1 MIFFQ
6 IPNNITIQGWRGRA
20 HISCIK
26 PLFAVFKHSQDMTVK
41 LTLANLVLRNH
52 SLAFRFS
59 TFNVFITN
67 CTFMNSQVAFAKQAS
82 HSPVSRMQSS
92 SLIISDSEFLNNTVS
107 VLVVMFQGEFTL
119 NISRCVF
126 QGRVDGVRLN
136 GTSSNTTGSAAVYI
150 NVIGGKSRNTT
161 AKAVGFITDS
171 VFRELGHENNGFALS
186 FLSNGNIFTNGTLRI
201 FNTTFLHNKN
211 ESVFVVL
218 NKGVFTLNIS
228 RCIFQGKMGWFNG
241 SSWDKKTMAAVYVK
255 LVNQSREST
264 VQAVCHITDS
274 VFRELG
280 HENNGFALS
289 FLSNGAISTNGTLRI
304 FNTTFLHN
312 KNAVL
317 VTGGLDAQL
326 ENVKIDSTNGN
337 AIRVNNLFTVSSTR
351 SSSLVISNSEF
362 SNNSESV
369 FVVLH
374 KGVFTLNISRCIFQ
388 GKIGRFNGTS
398 WDKTTMAAV
407 YVKLVNQSR
416 ESTVQAVGHITDSVF
431 RELGHENNGFALS
444 FRAYNCLSTA
454 GNLILYNTTFL
465 RNENAISVTC
475 GFDVRLSKVKVH
487 STYGYAFMANGPQKR
502 KETDADL
509 RVFLELCIF
518 WNNNIG
524 VRMAAN
530 ICLNDVLFC
539 MASSQ
544 SLVVKDSFFIG
555 GNETRGMGDAIRFQV
570 YSDHLYRPPFIK
582 GELILEN
589 VTFQELHNS
598 ALYVRM
604 QKNVIGQVFV
614 KDCKFVNNSA
624 LIERLSEQPTVKIE
638 FDEEDPPKCFN
649 NDKLVWKN
657 RSQIRVIFQDS
668 VIEDNV
674 GISGVL
680 NFLNGNVSLI
690 NCTFKNNEG
699 LTMAGHIYMKT
710 GFGILH
716 IVNSTFLQT
725 RLNRFSDTKQR
736 GIGSSNGCFVVTDST
751 GPLTISNSSFTAN
764 VNINFHPFLKAST
777 SSLIKIDGASYL
789 RCPPRRR
796 VKLDKVQQ
804 NFTEGLDFTEGNK
817 TCWIRLNYF
826 KESCEECPDR
836 FYSLQRG
843 LATGMNIS
851 KGTECLECP
860 YGATCEHGNV
870 KAKENFW
877 GMNISSSF
885 PKMQFFPCPLGYCDS
900 PSDSGDYVYNAC
912 HGNRSGVLCGKC
924 SDGYSETLYS
934 PLCRKKEKCNDHWF
948 WLATT
953 IYVVFLALYL
963 VFKPPIF
970 SELYRHSLWFTR
982 RTERFDVQQL
992 RPYNDQNHDPGY
1004 LKIIF
1009 YFYQVVEL
1017 VMVNSPETTLTMVP
1031 IIPSVIAIFNFQVK
1045 TLNGRIGCPFP
1056 GLTAVTKALFQCT
1069 KFLGTLLSIGFVYV
1083 IHRAAS
1089 TSRYISVPSLSL
1101 YLAVALETLLLGYE
1115 RLADTS
1121 LKLMHC
1127 VPIDKDWRLF
1137 VDGNMQC
1144 WQSWQFLMIAFI
1156 VAFIV
1161 PLILVLFWG
1170 SLLLAKDQLT
1180 AKEFLLA
1187 CAFPLPRLVT
1197 WTIRHLRRRDSER
1210 EVCSRSDTD
1219 EIKKVLYGPFRES
1232 SSGDNSTLYWES
1244 VLTGRRLLLLIIH
1257 TFATDPIIRFVCL
1270 NCACVLILVH
1280 HLAMRPFR
1288 DRKANVCEGLSLLS
1302 LVVICS
1308 FSLAEATYISEG
1320 MDPAEKN
1327 QNLFRVLQ
1335 WIEIVLIGLLPA
1347 AASILVIFAT
1357 LSQVVRLLYQCIGC
1371 LLRVIPCRCLIMQ
1384 LWMPRRLLRN
1394 WDQENTEL
1402 IV

>member
-1 MIFFQ
+1 MDGLRF
-6 IPNNITIQGWRGRA
+6 NGTSSNITGPAAVYITVIR
-20 HISCIK
+20 K
-26 PLFAVFKHSQDMTVK
+26 PRNTTANAVGFITDTIFRELGHENPGFASSFPSKGSIFTNGTWTIGNTTFLANKNAMAVDGGFRVRLVK
-41 LTLANLVLRNH
+41 VKINSILGKAIVLTLNNAVISDSN
-52 SLAFRFS
+52 
-59 TFNVFITN
+59 
-67 CTFMNSQVAFAKQAS
+67 
-82 HSPVSRMQSS
+82 SS
-92 SLIISDSEFLNNTVS
+92 SLVISDSEFLSSDIS
-107 VLVVMFQGEFTL
+107 VLAQIQKGLFAFNL
-119 NISRCVF
+119 SRCVF
-126 QGRVDGVRLN
+126 QGNTKSYISGGNILLLN
-136 GTSSNTTGSAAVYI
+136 EHQTVT
-150 NVIGGKSRNTT
+150 
-161 AKAVGFITDS
+161 KAE
-171 VFRELGHENNGFALS
+171 VFELGHENNGFAWS
-186 FLSNGNIFTNGTLRI
+186 FWTNGIVFTRGTLRI
-201 FNTTFLHNKN
+201 FNTTFLH
-211 ESVFVVL
+211 
-218 NKGVFTLNIS
+218 
-228 RCIFQGKMGWFNG
+228 
-241 SSWDKKTMAAVYVK
+241 D
-255 LVNQSREST
+255 
-264 VQAVCHITDS
+264 
-274 VFRELG
+274 
-280 HENNGFALS
+280 
-289 FLSNGAISTNGTLRI
+289 
-304 FNTTFLHN
+304 

-317 VTGGLDAQL
+317 VDGGLDAQL
-326 ENVKIDSTNGN
+326 VNVKIDSTNGN
-337 AIRVNNLFTVSSTR
+337 AILVNDLLTVSSTR
-351 SSSLVISNSEF
+351 SSSLVISNPEYL
-362 SNNSESV
+362 NNS
-369 FVVLH
+369 VVLS
-374 KGVFTLNISRCIFQ
+374 KGVFTLNISTCIFQ
-388 GKIGRFNGTS
+388 GKMGRFNGTS

-416 ESTVQAVGHITDSVF
+416 QSTVQAVGHIKDSVF
-431 RELGHENNGFALS
+431 CELGHENNGLALS

-454 GNLILYNTTFL
+454 GNLTLYNTTFL

-487 STYGYAFMANGPQKR
+487 STYGYAFLASEPSKR

-518 WNNNIG
+518 WNNKFG

-530 ICLNDVLFC
+530 IYLKDVIFC

-555 GNETRGMGDAIRFQV
+555 GNETRDTGDAIRFQV

-638 FDEEDPPKCFN
+638 FDEEDPPKCLN

-674 GISGVL
+674 GISGAL

-699 LTMAGHIYMKT
+699 LTMGGHIYMKT

-736 GIGSSNGCFVVTDST
+736 GIGSSNVCFVVTDST

-777 SSLIKIDGASYL
+777 SSLIKIDGASL
-789 RCPPRRR
+789 
-796 VKLDKVQQ
+796 LEVQH
-804 NFTEGLDFTEGNK
+804 NLTEGLVFTKGNK

-877 GMNISSSF
+877 GMKVSASF

-900 PSDSGDYVYNAC
+900 PSDSSDYVYNAC

-934 PLCRKKEKCNDHWF
+934 PLCREKEKCNDHWF
-948 WLATT
+948 WLTTT

-982 RTERFDVQQL
+982 STERFDVQQL
-992 RPYNDQNHDPGY
+992 RLYNDQNHDPGY

-1009 YFYQVVEL
+1009 YFYQVVKL

-1031 IIPSVIAIFNFQVK
+1031 IIPPVIAIFNFQVK
-1045 TLNGRIGCPFP
+1045 TLNDRIGCPFP

-1069 KFLGTLLSIGFVYV
+1069 TFLGTLLSIGFIYV

-1089 TSRYISVPSLSL
+1089 KFGYISAPSLSL
-1101 YLAVALETLLLGYE
+1101 YLAVALETLLLGHE

-1127 VPIDKDWRLF
+1127 VPIDKDWRVF
-1137 VDGNMQC
+1137 VDGNIQC
-1144 WQSWQFLMIAFI
+1144 WQWWQFLIIAF
-1156 VAFIV
+1156 VLSFII

-1170 SLLLAKDQLT
+1170 SLLLAKDRLT

-1187 CAFPLPRLVT
+1187 CAFPLPLLVT
-1197 WTIRHLRRRDSER
+1197 WTIRHLRNRDSER
-1210 EVCSRSDTD
+1210 VVCSPSDTD

-1232 SSGDNSTLYWES
+1232 SSGDHSTLYWKS
-1244 VLTGRRLLLLIIH
+1244 VLTGRSLLLLIIH
-1257 TFATDPIIRFVCL
+1257 TFATDPIIRFLCL

-1280 HLAMRPFR
+1280 HLTMRPFR
-1288 DRKANVCEGLSLLS
+1288 ERKANVFEGVSLLS

-1308 FSLAEATYISEG
+1308 FSLAEATYISDG
-1320 MDPAEKN
+1320 MDPTEKN

-1347 AASILVIFAT
+1347 AACILVIFAT
-1357 LSQVVRLLYQCIGC
+1357 LSQVVRLLYHCIRC
-1371 LLRVIPCRCLIMQ
+1371 LLQVRRCKCLIVQ
-1384 LWMPRRLLRN
+1384 LRMPRRLLHN
-1394 WDQENTEL
+1394 WDQEDAEL
-1402 IV
+1402 IA

>member
-52 SLAFRFS
+52 SLVFRFS
-59 TFNVFITN
+59 TINIFITN

-150 NVIGGKSRNTT
+150 NVIGGKSLNTT

-201 FNTTFLHNKN
+201 FNTTFLHNNN

-264 VQAVCHITDS
+264 VQVVCYITDS

-289 FLSNGAISTNGTLRI
+289 FLSNGTISTNGTLRI

-317 VTGGLDAQL
+317 VAGGLDAQL

-337 AIRVNNLFTVSSTR
+337 AINVNNLFTVSSTR

-374 KGVFTLNISRCIFQ
+374 KGVFTLNISRCTFQ
-388 GKIGRFNGTS
+388 GKMGRFNGTS

-444 FRAYNCLSTA
+444 FRAYNYFSTA
-454 GNLILYNTTFL
+454 GNLTLYNTTFL
-465 RNENAISVTC
+465 RNENAISVTG
-475 GFDVRLSKVKVH
+475 GFDVRLSRVKIH
-487 STYGYAFMANGPQKR
+487 STYGYAFVASGPPKR

-518 WNNNIG
+518 CNNKIG

-649 NDKLVWKN
+649 NNKLVWKN

-674 GISGVL
+674 GISGAL
-680 NFLNGNVSLI
+680 NFL
-690 NCTFKNNEG
+690 KD
-699 LTMAGHIYMKT
+699 
-710 GFGILH
+710 
-716 IVNSTFLQT
+716 TFL
-725 RLNRFSDTKQR
+725 
-736 GIGSSNGCFVVTDST
+736 
-751 GPLTISNSSFTAN
+751 
-764 VNINFHPFLKAST
+764 
-777 SSLIKIDGASYL
+777 
-789 RCPPRRR
+789 
-796 VKLDKVQQ
+796 
-804 NFTEGLDFTEGNK
+804 
-817 TCWIRLNYF
+817 
-826 KESCEECPDR
+826 
-836 FYSLQRG
+836 
-843 LATGMNIS
+843 
-851 KGTECLECP
+851 
-860 YGATCEHGNV
+860 
-870 KAKENFW
+870 
-877 GMNISSSF
+877 
-885 PKMQFFPCPLGYCDS
+885 
-900 PSDSGDYVYNAC
+900 
-912 HGNRSGVLCGKC
+912 
-924 SDGYSETLYS
+924 
-934 PLCRKKEKCNDHWF
+934 
-948 WLATT
+948 
-953 IYVVFLALYL
+953 
-963 VFKPPIF
+963 
-970 SELYRHSLWFTR
+970 
-982 RTERFDVQQL
+982 
-992 RPYNDQNHDPGY
+992 
-1004 LKIIF
+1004 
-1009 YFYQVVEL
+1009 
-1017 VMVNSPETTLTMVP
+1017 
-1031 IIPSVIAIFNFQVK
+1031 
-1045 TLNGRIGCPFP
+1045 
-1056 GLTAVTKALFQCT
+1056 
-1069 KFLGTLLSIGFVYV
+1069 
-1083 IHRAAS
+1083 
-1089 TSRYISVPSLSL
+1089 
-1101 YLAVALETLLLGYE
+1101 
-1115 RLADTS
+1115 
-1121 LKLMHC
+1121 
-1127 VPIDKDWRLF
+1127 
-1137 VDGNMQC
+1137 
-1144 WQSWQFLMIAFI
+1144 
-1156 VAFIV
+1156 
-1161 PLILVLFWG
+1161 
-1170 SLLLAKDQLT
+1170 
-1180 AKEFLLA
+1180 
-1187 CAFPLPRLVT
+1187 
-1197 WTIRHLRRRDSER
+1197 
-1210 EVCSRSDTD
+1210 
-1219 EIKKVLYGPFRES
+1219 
-1232 SSGDNSTLYWES
+1232 
-1244 VLTGRRLLLLIIH
+1244 
-1257 TFATDPIIRFVCL
+1257 
-1270 NCACVLILVH
+1270 
-1280 HLAMRPFR
+1280 
-1288 DRKANVCEGLSLLS
+1288 
-1302 LVVICS
+1302 
-1308 FSLAEATYISEG
+1308 
-1320 MDPAEKN
+1320 
-1327 QNLFRVLQ
+1327 
-1335 WIEIVLIGLLPA
+1335 
-1347 AASILVIFAT
+1347 
-1357 LSQVVRLLYQCIGC
+1357 
-1371 LLRVIPCRCLIMQ
+1371 
-1384 LWMPRRLLRN
+1384 
-1394 WDQENTEL
+1394 
-1402 IV
+1402 

>member
-1 MIFFQ
+1 MD
-6 IPNNITIQGWRGRA
+6 G
-20 HISCIK
+20 
-26 PLFAVFKHSQDMTVK
+26 
-41 LTLANLVLRNH
+41 LR
-52 SLAFRFS
+52 F
-59 TFNVFITN
+59 
-67 CTFMNSQVAFAKQAS
+67 
-82 HSPVSRMQSS
+82 
-92 SLIISDSEFLNNTVS
+92 
-107 VLVVMFQGEFTL
+107 
-119 NISRCVF
+119 
-126 QGRVDGVRLN
+126 N
-136 GTSSNTTGSAAVYI
+136 GTSSNITGPAAVYI
-150 NVIGGKSRNTT
+150 NVIRSPRNTT
-161 AKAVGFITDS
+161 ANAVGFVTDS
-171 VFRELGHENNGFALS
+171 VFRELGHENPGFASS
-186 FLSNGNIFTNGTLRI
+186 FLSKGSIFTSGTWTTG
-201 FNTTFLHNKN
+201 NTTFLANKN
-211 ESVFVVL
+211 AMAMDGGFPVRLVKVKINSTLGKAIVL
-218 NKGVFTLNIS
+218 TLNNAVLSHSNSSSLVISDSEFLSSDISVLAQIRKGLFAFNLS
-228 RCIFQGKMGWFNG
+228 RCVFQGNTK
-241 SSWDKKTMAAVYVK
+241 SSISGGNI
-255 LVNQSREST
+255 LFLNEHQT
-264 VQAVCHITDS
+264 VTKVE
-274 VFRELG
+274 VFELG
-280 HENNGFALS
+280 HENNGFAWS
-289 FLSNGAISTNGTLRI
+289 FWTNDIVFTRGTLRI

-317 VTGGLDAQL
+317 VAGGLDAQL
-326 ENVKIDSTNGN
+326 VKVKIDSTNGN
-337 AIRVNNLFTVSSTR
+337 AILANNFLTVSSTR
-351 SSSLVISNSEF
+351 SSSPVISDPEYL
-362 SNNSESV
+362 NNSESV
-369 FVVLH
+369 SVVVLY
-374 KGVFTLNISRCIFQ
+374 KGVFALNISRCIFQ
-388 GKIGRFNGTS
+388 GKMGRFNGTS

-454 GNLILYNTTFL
+454 GNLILCNTTFL
-465 RNENAISVTC
+465 SNENAISVTC

-518 WNNNIG
+518 CNNKIG

-638 FDEEDPPKCFN
+638 FDEEDPPKCLN

-668 VIEDNV
+668 VIENNV
-674 GISGVL
+674 DISGAPNV
-680 NFLNGNVSLI
+680 LNGNVSLI
-690 NCTFKNNEG
+690 KCTFKNNEG
-699 LTMAGHIYMKT
+699 LTMGRHY
-710 GFGILH
+710 G
-716 IVNSTFLQT
+716 
-725 RLNRFSDTKQR
+725 
-736 GIGSSNGCFVVTDST
+736 
-751 GPLTISNSSFTAN
+751 
-764 VNINFHPFLKAST
+764 
-777 SSLIKIDGASYL
+777 
-789 RCPPRRR
+789 
-796 VKLDKVQQ
+796 
-804 NFTEGLDFTEGNK
+804 
-817 TCWIRLNYF
+817 
-826 KESCEECPDR
+826 
-836 FYSLQRG
+836 LQRG
-843 LATGMNIS
+843 LGTGMNIC

-963 VFKPPIF
+963 VFKPAIF
-970 SELYRHSLWFTR
+970 SELYRHSLWFKR
-982 RTERFDVQQL
+982 RTKRFDVQQL
-992 RPYNDQNHDPGY
+992 RLHNDKNHDPGY

-1009 YFYQVVEL
+1009 HFYQVVKL
-1017 VMVNSPETTLTMVP
+1017 VMVNSPETTLSMVP
-1031 IIPSVIAIFNFQVK
+1031 IIPPVIAIFNFQVK
-1045 TLNGRIGCPFP
+1045 TLNDRIGCPFP

-1069 KFLGTLLSIGFVYV
+1069 TFLGTLLSIGFTYV

-1089 TSRYISVPSLSL
+1089 KFRYISAPSLSL

-1127 VPIDKDWRLF
+1127 VPIDEEWRLF
-1137 VDGNMQC
+1137 VDGNIQC
-1144 WQSWQFLMIAFI
+1144 WQWWQYLIIAF
-1156 VAFIV
+1156 VLSFII

-1170 SLLLAKDQLT
+1170 SLLLAKDRLT
-1180 AKEFLLA
+1180 AEEFLLA
-1187 CAFPLPRLVT
+1187 CAFPLPHLVT
-1197 WTIRHLRRRDSER
+1197 WTIQHLRNRDSER
-1210 EVCSRSDTD
+1210 VVCSPSDTD
-1219 EIKKVLYGPFRES
+1219 EIKKVLYGPFREPS
-1232 SSGDNSTLYWES
+1232 SVQHSTLYWKS
-1244 VLTGRRLLLLIIH
+1244 VLTGRSLLLLIIH
-1257 TFATDPIIRFVCL
+1257 TFATDPIIRFLCL

-1280 HLAMRPFR
+1280 HLTMRPFR
-1288 DRKANVCEGLSLLS
+1288 EPKANVFEGLSLLS

-1320 MDPAEKN
+1320 IDPIEKN

-1335 WIEIVLIGLLPA
+1335 WIEIVLIGLLPVA
-1347 AASILVIFAT
+1347 ACILVIFAT
-1357 LSQVVRLLYQCIGC
+1357 LSQVVRLLYHCIRC
-1371 LLRVIPCRCLIMQ
+1371 LLQMIRCKCLIVQ
-1384 LWMPRRLLRN
+1384 LRMPRRLLLN
-1394 WDQENTEL
+1394 CDQEDAEL

>member
-1 MIFFQ
+1 MD
-6 IPNNITIQGWRGRA
+6 G
-20 HISCIK
+20 
-26 PLFAVFKHSQDMTVK
+26 
-41 LTLANLVLRNH
+41 LR
-52 SLAFRFS
+52 F
-59 TFNVFITN
+59 
-67 CTFMNSQVAFAKQAS
+67 
-82 HSPVSRMQSS
+82 
-92 SLIISDSEFLNNTVS
+92 
-107 VLVVMFQGEFTL
+107 
-119 NISRCVF
+119 
-126 QGRVDGVRLN
+126 N
-136 GTSSNTTGSAAVYI
+136 GTSSNITGPAAVYI
-150 NVIGGKSRNTT
+150 NVIRSPRNTT
-161 AKAVGFITDS
+161 ANAVGFVTDS
-171 VFRELGHENNGFALS
+171 VFRELGHENPGFASSFLSKGSIFTNGTWTTGNTTFLANKNAMAMDGGFPVRLVKVKINSTLGKAIVLTLNNAVLSHSNSSSLVISDSEFLSSDTSVLAQIRKGLFAFNLSRCVFQGNTKSSISGGNILLLNEHQTVTKAEVFDLGHENNGFAWS
-186 FLSNGNIFTNGTLRI
+186 FWTNDIVFTRGTLRI
-201 FNTTFLHNKN
+201 FNTTFLRNKN
-211 ESVFVVL
+211 AVLVAGGLDAQLVNVKIDSTNGNAILANNFLTVSSTRSSSPVISDPEYLNNSESVSVVVPY
-218 NKGVFTLNIS
+218 KGVFALNIS
-228 RCIFQGKMGWFNG
+228 RCIFQGKM
-241 SSWDKKTMAAVYVK
+241 
-255 LVNQSREST
+255 
-264 VQAVCHITDS
+264 
-274 VFRELG
+274 
-280 HENNGFALS
+280 
-289 FLSNGAISTNGTLRI
+289 
-304 FNTTFLHN
+304 
-312 KNAVL
+312 
-317 VTGGLDAQL
+317 
-326 ENVKIDSTNGN
+326 
-337 AIRVNNLFTVSSTR
+337 
-351 SSSLVISNSEF
+351 
-362 SNNSESV
+362 
-369 FVVLH
+369 
-374 KGVFTLNISRCIFQ
+374 
-388 GKIGRFNGTS
+388 GRFNGTS

-407 YVKLVNQSR
+407 YVKLINQSR

-518 WNNNIG
+518 CNNKIG

-777 SSLIKIDGASYL
+777 SSQIKIDGASYL

-796 VKLDKVQQ
+796 VKVDKVQQ
-804 NFTEGLDFTEGNK
+804 NLTEGLDFTEGNK

-826 KESCEECPDR
+826 KESCEECPDK

-843 LATGMNIS
+843 LATGMNVS

-900 PSDSGDYVYNAC
+900 PSDSSDYVYNAC
-912 HGNRSGVLCGKC
+912 HGNRSGMLCGKC

-963 VFKPPIF
+963 LFKPPIF
-970 SELYRHSLWFTR
+970 SELYRHSLWFKR
-982 RTERFDVQQL
+982 RTKRFDVQQL
-992 RPYNDQNHDPGY
+992 RLHNDKNHDPGY

-1009 YFYQVVEL
+1009 HFYKVVKL
-1017 VMVNSPETTLTMVP
+1017 VMVNSPETTLSM
-1031 IIPSVIAIFNFQVK
+1031 FQ
-1045 TLNGRIGCPFP
+1045 
-1056 GLTAVTKALFQCT
+1056 
-1069 KFLGTLLSIGFVYV
+1069 LS
-1083 IHRAAS
+1083 H
-1089 TSRYISVPSLSL
+1089 
-1101 YLAVALETLLLGYE
+1101 
-1115 RLADTS
+1115 
-1121 LKLMHC
+1121 
-1127 VPIDKDWRLF
+1127 
-1137 VDGNMQC
+1137 Q
-1144 WQSWQFLMIAFI
+1144 
-1156 VAFIV
+1156 
-1161 PLILVLFWG
+1161 
-1170 SLLLAKDQLT
+1170 
-1180 AKEFLLA
+1180 
-1187 CAFPLPRLVT
+1187 
-1197 WTIRHLRRRDSER
+1197 
-1210 EVCSRSDTD
+1210 
-1219 EIKKVLYGPFRES
+1219 
-1232 SSGDNSTLYWES
+1232 
-1244 VLTGRRLLLLIIH
+1244 
-1257 TFATDPIIRFVCL
+1257 
-1270 NCACVLILVH
+1270 
-1280 HLAMRPFR
+1280 
-1288 DRKANVCEGLSLLS
+1288 
-1302 LVVICS
+1302 
-1308 FSLAEATYISEG
+1308 
-1320 MDPAEKN
+1320 
-1327 QNLFRVLQ
+1327 
-1335 WIEIVLIGLLPA
+1335 
-1347 AASILVIFAT
+1347 
-1357 LSQVVRLLYQCIGC
+1357 
-1371 LLRVIPCRCLIMQ
+1371 
-1384 LWMPRRLLRN
+1384 
-1394 WDQENTEL
+1394 
-1402 IV
+1402 

>member
-1 MIFFQ
+1 MD
-6 IPNNITIQGWRGRA
+6 G
-20 HISCIK
+20 
-26 PLFAVFKHSQDMTVK
+26 
-41 LTLANLVLRNH
+41 LR
-52 SLAFRFS
+52 F
-59 TFNVFITN
+59 
-67 CTFMNSQVAFAKQAS
+67 
-82 HSPVSRMQSS
+82 
-92 SLIISDSEFLNNTVS
+92 
-107 VLVVMFQGEFTL
+107 
-119 NISRCVF
+119 
-126 QGRVDGVRLN
+126 N
-136 GTSSNTTGSAAVYI
+136 GTSSNITGPAAVYI
-150 NVIGGKSRNTT
+150 NVIRSPRNTT
-161 AKAVGFITDS
+161 ANAVGFVTDS
-171 VFRELGHENNGFALS
+171 VFRELGHENPGFASS
-186 FLSNGNIFTNGTLRI
+186 FLSKGSIFTNGTWTTG
-201 FNTTFLHNKN
+201 NTTFLANKN
-211 ESVFVVL
+211 AMAMDGGFPVRLVKVKINSTLGKAIVL
-218 NKGVFTLNIS
+218 TLNNAVLSHSNSSSLVISDSEFLSSDISVLAQIRKGLFAFNLS
-228 RCIFQGKMGWFNG
+228 RCVFQGNTK
-241 SSWDKKTMAAVYVK
+241 SSISGGNI
-255 LVNQSREST
+255 LLLNEHQT
-264 VQAVCHITDS
+264 VTKAE
-274 VFRELG
+274 VFELG
-280 HENNGFALS
+280 HENNGFAWS
-289 FLSNGAISTNGTLRI
+289 FWTNDIVFTRGTLRI

-317 VTGGLDAQL
+317 VAGGLDAQL
-326 ENVKIDSTNGN
+326 VNMKIDSTNGN
-337 AIRVNNLFTVSSTR
+337 AILANNFLTVSSTR
-351 SSSLVISNSEF
+351 SSSPVISDPEYL
-362 SNNSESV
+362 NNSESV
-369 FVVLH
+369 SVVVLY
-374 KGVFTLNISRCIFQ
+374 KGVFALNISRCIFQ
-388 GKIGRFNGTS
+388 GKMGRFNGTS

-407 YVKLVNQSR
+407 YVKLINQSR
-416 ESTVQAVGHITDSVF
+416 ESTVQAVGYITDSVF

-454 GNLILYNTTFL
+454 GNLILCNTTFL

-518 WNNNIG
+518 CNNKIG

-638 FDEEDPPKCFN
+638 FDEEDPPKCLN

-668 VIEDNV
+668 VIENNV
-674 GISGVL
+674 GISGAPNV
-680 NFLNGNVSLI
+680 LNGNVSLI
-690 NCTFKNNEG
+690 KCTFKNNEG
-699 LTMAGHIYMKT
+699 LTMGRHIYMKT

-736 GIGSSNGCFVVTDST
+736 GIGSSNGCFLFTDST
-751 GPLTISNSSFTAN
+751 SPLIISNSSFTAN
-764 VNINFHPFLKAST
+764 FNINFHPILKAFT
-777 SSLIKIDGASYL
+777 SSLIEIDVAFSL
-789 RCPPRRR
+789 RCPPRGR

-804 NFTEGLDFTEGNK
+804 NLTEGLDFTEGNK
-817 TCWIRLNYF
+817 TCWIRLDYF

-836 FYSLQRG
+836 FYGLQRG
-843 LATGMNIS
+843 LGTGMNIC

-860 YGATCEHGNV
+860 YGATCEHGNA

-877 GMNISSSF
+877 GMNVSASF
-885 PKMQFFPCPLGYCDS
+885 SKMQFFPCPLGYCGS
-900 PSDSGDYVYNAC
+900 PSNSSDYVYSAC
-912 HGNRSGVLCGKC
+912 RGNRSGVLCGNC

-934 PLCRKKEKCNDHWF
+934 PSCREKEKCNDHWF

-963 VFKPPIF
+963 VFKPAIF
-970 SELYRHSLWFTR
+970 SELYRHSLWFKR
-982 RTERFDVQQL
+982 RTKRFDVQQL
-992 RPYNDQNHDPGY
+992 RLHNDKNHDPGY

-1009 YFYQVVEL
+1009 HFYQVVKL
-1017 VMVNSPETTLTMVP
+1017 VMVNSPETTLSMVP
-1031 IIPSVIAIFNFQVK
+1031 IIPPVIAIFNFQVK
-1045 TLNGRIGCPFP
+1045 TLNDRIGCPFP

-1069 KFLGTLLSIGFVYV
+1069 TFLGTLLSIGFTYV

-1089 TSRYISVPSLSL
+1089 KFRYISAPSLSL

-1127 VPIDKDWRLF
+1127 VPIDEEWRLF
-1137 VDGNMQC
+1137 VDGNIQC
-1144 WQSWQFLMIAFI
+1144 WQWWQYLIIAF
-1156 VAFIV
+1156 VLSFII

-1170 SLLLAKDQLT
+1170 SLLLAKDRLT
-1180 AKEFLLA
+1180 AEEFLLA
-1187 CAFPLPRLVT
+1187 CAFPLPHLVT
-1197 WTIRHLRRRDSER
+1197 WTIWHLRNRDSER
-1210 EVCSRSDTD
+1210 VVCSPSDTD
-1219 EIKKVLYGPFRES
+1219 EIKKVLYGPFREPS
-1232 SSGDNSTLYWES
+1232 SVQHSTLYWKS
-1244 VLTGRRLLLLIIH
+1244 VLTGRSLLLLIIH
-1257 TFATDPIIRFVCL
+1257 TFATDPIIRFLCL

-1280 HLAMRPFR
+1280 HLTMRPFR
-1288 DRKANVCEGLSLLS
+1288 EPKANVFEGLSLLS

-1320 MDPAEKN
+1320 IDPIEKN

-1335 WIEIVLIGLLPA
+1335 WIEIVLIGLLPVA
-1347 AASILVIFAT
+1347 ACILVIFAT
-1357 LSQVVRLLYQCIGC
+1357 LSQVVRLLYHCIRC
-1371 LLRVIPCRCLIMQ
+1371 LLQVIRCKCLIVQ
-1384 LWMPRRLLRN
+1384 LRMPRRLLLN
-1394 WDQENTEL
+1394 CDQEDAEL

>member
-1 MIFFQ
+1 MD
-6 IPNNITIQGWRGRA
+6 G
-20 HISCIK
+20 
-26 PLFAVFKHSQDMTVK
+26 
-41 LTLANLVLRNH
+41 LR
-52 SLAFRFS
+52 F
-59 TFNVFITN
+59 
-67 CTFMNSQVAFAKQAS
+67 
-82 HSPVSRMQSS
+82 
-92 SLIISDSEFLNNTVS
+92 
-107 VLVVMFQGEFTL
+107 
-119 NISRCVF
+119 
-126 QGRVDGVRLN
+126 N
-136 GTSSNTTGSAAVYI
+136 GTSSNITGPAAVYI
-150 NVIGGKSRNTT
+150 NVIRSPRNTT
-161 AKAVGFITDS
+161 ANAVGFVTDS
-171 VFRELGHENNGFALS
+171 VFRELGHENPGFASS
-186 FLSNGNIFTNGTLRI
+186 FLSKGSIFTNGTWTTG
-201 FNTTFLHNKN
+201 NTTFLANKN
-211 ESVFVVL
+211 AMAMDGGFPVRLVKVKINSTLGKAIVL
-218 NKGVFTLNIS
+218 TLNNAVLSHSNSSSLVISDSEFLSSDISVLAQIRKGLFAFNLS
-228 RCIFQGKMGWFNG
+228 RCVFQGNTK
-241 SSWDKKTMAAVYVK
+241 SSISGGNI
-255 LVNQSREST
+255 LFLNEHQT
-264 VQAVCHITDS
+264 VTKAE
-274 VFRELG
+274 VFELG
-280 HENNGFALS
+280 HENNGFAWS
-289 FLSNGAISTNGTLRI
+289 FWTNDIVFTRGTLRI

-317 VTGGLDAQL
+317 VAGGLDAQL
-326 ENVKIDSTNGN
+326 VKVKIDSTNGN
-337 AIRVNNLFTVSSTR
+337 AILANNFLTVSSTR
-351 SSSLVISNSEF
+351 SSSPVISDPEYL
-362 SNNSESV
+362 NNSESV
-369 FVVLH
+369 SVVVLY
-374 KGVFTLNISRCIFQ
+374 KGVFALNISRCIFQ
-388 GKIGRFNGTS
+388 GKMGRFNGTS

-407 YVKLVNQSR
+407 YVKLINQSR

-444 FRAYNCLSTA
+444 FRAYNYFSTA
-454 GNLILYNTTFL
+454 GNLTLYNTTFL
-465 RNENAISVTC
+465 RNENAISVTG
-475 GFDVRLSKVKVH
+475 GFDVRLSRVKIH
-487 STYGYAFMANGPQKR
+487 STYGYAFVASGPPKR

-518 WNNNIG
+518 CNNKIG

-555 GNETRGMGDAIRFQV
+555 GNETRGMGDADRFQV

-668 VIEDNV
+668 VIENNV
-674 GISGVL
+674 DISGAPNV
-680 NFLNGNVSLI
+680 LNGNVSLI
-690 NCTFKNNEG
+690 KCTFKNNEG
-699 LTMAGHIYMKT
+699 LTMGRHY
-710 GFGILH
+710 G
-716 IVNSTFLQT
+716 
-725 RLNRFSDTKQR
+725 
-736 GIGSSNGCFVVTDST
+736 
-751 GPLTISNSSFTAN
+751 
-764 VNINFHPFLKAST
+764 
-777 SSLIKIDGASYL
+777 
-789 RCPPRRR
+789 
-796 VKLDKVQQ
+796 
-804 NFTEGLDFTEGNK
+804 
-817 TCWIRLNYF
+817 
-826 KESCEECPDR
+826 
-836 FYSLQRG
+836 LQRG
-843 LATGMNIS
+843 LGTGMNIC

-963 VFKPPIF
+963 VFKPAIF
-970 SELYRHSLWFTR
+970 SELYRHSLWFKR
-982 RTERFDVQQL
+982 RTKRFDVQQL
-992 RPYNDQNHDPGY
+992 RLHNDKNHDPGY

-1009 YFYQVVEL
+1009 HFYQVVKL
-1017 VMVNSPETTLTMVP
+1017 VMVNSPETTLSMVP
-1031 IIPSVIAIFNFQVK
+1031 IIPPVIAIFNFQVK
-1045 TLNGRIGCPFP
+1045 TLNDRIGCPFP

-1069 KFLGTLLSIGFVYV
+1069 TFLGTLLSIGFTYV

-1089 TSRYISVPSLSL
+1089 KFRYISAPSLSL

-1127 VPIDKDWRLF
+1127 VPIDEEWRLF
-1137 VDGNMQC
+1137 VDGNIQC
-1144 WQSWQFLMIAFI
+1144 WQWWQYLIIAF
-1156 VAFIV
+1156 VLSFII

-1170 SLLLAKDQLT
+1170 SLLLAKDRLT
-1180 AKEFLLA
+1180 AEEFLLA
-1187 CAFPLPRLVT
+1187 CAFPLPHLVT
-1197 WTIRHLRRRDSER
+1197 WTIQHLRNRDSER
-1210 EVCSRSDTD
+1210 VVCSPSDTD
-1219 EIKKVLYGPFRES
+1219 EIKKVLYGPFREPS
-1232 SSGDNSTLYWES
+1232 SVQHSTLYWKS
-1244 VLTGRRLLLLIIH
+1244 VLTGRSLLLLIIH
-1257 TFATDPIIRFVCL
+1257 TFATDPIIRFLCL

-1280 HLAMRPFR
+1280 HLTMRPFR
-1288 DRKANVCEGLSLLS
+1288 EPKANVFEGLSLLS

-1320 MDPAEKN
+1320 IDPIEKN

-1335 WIEIVLIGLLPA
+1335 WIEIVLIGLLPVA
-1347 AASILVIFAT
+1347 ACILVIFAT
-1357 LSQVVRLLYQCIGC
+1357 LSQVVRLLYHCIRC
-1371 LLRVIPCRCLIMQ
+1371 LLQMIRCKCLIVQ
-1384 LWMPRRLLRN
+1384 LRMPRRLLLN
-1394 WDQENTEL
+1394 CDQEDAEL

>member
-1 MIFFQ
+1 MD
-6 IPNNITIQGWRGRA
+6 G
-20 HISCIK
+20 
-26 PLFAVFKHSQDMTVK
+26 
-41 LTLANLVLRNH
+41 LR
-52 SLAFRFS
+52 F
-59 TFNVFITN
+59 
-67 CTFMNSQVAFAKQAS
+67 
-82 HSPVSRMQSS
+82 
-92 SLIISDSEFLNNTVS
+92 
-107 VLVVMFQGEFTL
+107 
-119 NISRCVF
+119 
-126 QGRVDGVRLN
+126 N
-136 GTSSNTTGSAAVYI
+136 GTSSNITGPAAVYI
-150 NVIGGKSRNTT
+150 NVIRSPRNTT
-161 AKAVGFITDS
+161 ANAVGFVTDS
-171 VFRELGHENNGFALS
+171 VFRELGHENAGFASSFLSKGSIFSNGTWTTGNTTFLANTNAMAMDGGFRVRLVKVKINSTLGKAIVLTLNNAVLSHSNSSSLVISDSEFLSSDISVLAQIRKGLFAFNLSRCVFQGNTKSSISGGNILLLNEHQTVTKAEVFELGHENNGFAWS
-186 FLSNGNIFTNGTLRI
+186 FWANDIVFTRGTLRI
-201 FNTTFLHNKN
+201 FNTTFL
-211 ESVFVVL
+211 
-218 NKGVFTLNIS
+218 
-228 RCIFQGKMGWFNG
+228 R
-241 SSWDKKTMAAVYVK
+241 
-255 LVNQSREST
+255 
-264 VQAVCHITDS
+264 
-274 VFRELG
+274 
-280 HENNGFALS
+280 
-289 FLSNGAISTNGTLRI
+289 
-304 FNTTFLHN
+304 N

-317 VTGGLDAQL
+317 VAGGLDAQL
-326 ENVKIDSTNGN
+326 VNVKIDSTNGN
-337 AIRVNNLFTVSSTR
+337 AILANNFLTVSSTR
-351 SSSLVISNSEF
+351 SSSPVISDPEYL
-362 SNNSESV
+362 NNSESV
-369 FVVLH
+369 SVVVLY

-407 YVKLVNQSR
+407 YVKLINQS
-416 ESTVQAVGHITDSVF
+416 Q
-431 RELGHENNGFALS
+431 
-444 FRAYNCLSTA
+444 
-454 GNLILYNTTFL
+454 
-465 RNENAISVTC
+465 
-475 GFDVRLSKVKVH
+475 
-487 STYGYAFMANGPQKR
+487 
-502 KETDADL
+502 
-509 RVFLELCIF
+509 
-518 WNNNIG
+518 
-524 VRMAAN
+524 
-530 ICLNDVLFC
+530 
-539 MASSQ
+539 
-544 SLVVKDSFFIG
+544 
-555 GNETRGMGDAIRFQV
+555 
-570 YSDHLYRPPFIK
+570 
-582 GELILEN
+582 
-589 VTFQELHNS
+589 
-598 ALYVRM
+598 M

-777 SSLIKIDGASYL
+777 SSRIKIDGASYL

-1127 VPIDKDWRLF
+1127 VPIDEEWRLF
-1137 VDGNMQC
+1137 VDGNIQC
-1144 WQSWQFLMIAFI
+1144 WQWWQYLIIAF
-1156 VAFIV
+1156 VLSFII

-1170 SLLLAKDQLT
+1170 SLLLAKDRLT
-1180 AKEFLLA
+1180 AEEFLLA
-1187 CAFPLPRLVT
+1187 CAFPLPHLVT
-1197 WTIRHLRRRDSER
+1197 WTIRHLRNRDSER
-1210 EVCSRSDTD
+1210 VVCSPSDTD
-1219 EIKKVLYGPFRES
+1219 EIKKVLYGPFREPS
-1232 SSGDNSTLYWES
+1232 SVQHSTLYWKS
-1244 VLTGRRLLLLIIH
+1244 VLTGRSLLLLIIH
-1257 TFATDPIIRFVCL
+1257 TFATDPIIRFLCL

-1280 HLAMRPFR
+1280 HLTMRPFR
-1288 DRKANVCEGLSLLS
+1288 EPKANVFEGLSLLS

-1320 MDPAEKN
+1320 IDPIEKN

-1335 WIEIVLIGLLPA
+1335 WIEIVLIGLLPVA
-1347 AASILVIFAT
+1347 ACILVIFAT
-1357 LSQVVRLLYQCIGC
+1357 LSQVVRLLYHCIRC
-1371 LLRVIPCRCLIMQ
+1371 LLQVIRCKCLIVQ
-1384 LWMPRRLLRN
+1384 LRMPRRLLLN
-1394 WDQENTEL
+1394 CDQEDAEL